1 MIKKAVVIGGGFGG
15 LAASALLAR
24 RGHQVTLLE
33 KNGQIGGRA
42 RSWESHGFRFD
53 MGPSWYL
60 MPEVFERFFRLF
72 GEKREDYYDLVRL
85 DPAYRVFFGSG
96 EVVDVSSE
104 REKAMA
110 LFDRFEKG
118 GGERLG
124 RYLDQAKYK
133 YDVAVGEFL
142 YRNYA
147 TLFDF
152 FNRRIMVDGM
162 RLNIFQRLDRF
173 VGRYF
178 EDRRARQ
185 ILEYAMVFLGTSPVK
200 APALYSIM
208 SHMDLDLGVYYP
220 HGGLAAVARA
230 IGRLA
235 EQQGVDIRTD
245 HPVERLE
252 VTGGEV
258 KAAVSRGERFP
269 ADAVLVNADYAFADS
284 RLLERRYRS
293 FSPAYWSRRIWA
305 PSMFLL
311 YIGTSRSLE
320 SMDHHN
326 LYLAP
331 DWHAHF
337 RTIFD
342 EPAWPEKPCF
352 YVSCI
357 SKSDPDSV
365 PGGGEN
371 VFVLVPVAPGLDDSD
386 ERRESYAEHIL
397 SHVEAVTGQ
406 TIRDSIVVRRIYSHR
421 DFTGDYNAFR
431 GTALGLAHTLMQTAV
446 FRPPLKSRKVRNL
459 YYAGQYTHPGVG
471 VPMVLIAAQVA
482 AELVGGT

>member
-152 FNRRIMVDGM
+152 FNRQG
-162 RLNIFQRLDRF
+162 FLD
-173 VGRYF
+173 
-178 EDRRARQ
+178 
-185 ILEYAMVFLGTSPVK
+185 T
-200 APALYSIM
+200 PAG
-208 SHMDLDLGVYYP
+208 SHL
-220 HGGLAAVARA
+220 
-230 IGRLA
+230 
-235 EQQGVDIRTD
+235 
-245 HPVERLE
+245 
-252 VTGGEV
+252 
-258 KAAVSRGERFP
+258 
-269 ADAVLVNADYAFADS
+269 
-284 RLLERRYRS
+284 
-293 FSPAYWSRRIWA
+293 
-305 PSMFLL
+305 
-311 YIGTSRSLE
+311 
-320 SMDHHN
+320 
-326 LYLAP
+326 
-331 DWHAHF
+331 
-337 RTIFD
+337 
-342 EPAWPEKPCF
+342 
-352 YVSCI
+352 SC
-357 SKSDPDSV
+357 
-365 PGGGEN
+365 
-371 VFVLVPVAPGLDDSD
+371 L
-386 ERRESYAEHIL
+386 
-397 SHVEAVTGQ
+397 
-406 TIRDSIVVRRIYSHR
+406 
-421 DFTGDYNAFR
+421 
-431 GTALGLAHTLMQTAV
+431 
-446 FRPPLKSRKVRNL
+446 
-459 YYAGQYTHPGVG
+459 
-471 VPMVLIAAQVA
+471 
-482 AELVGGT
+482 